1 MKNLFDLAD
10 RRITLVLCP
19 TDLRGGY
26 ERLSLLASA
35 CLNIELT
42 KKEDCIVFI
51 SKARTLCKVVY
62 CDDAGTVLIS
72 RRLYRGRF
80 QQLMAKV
87 NTRPERVLTILEL
100 FEFLDWS
107 VQLFWGKNSQK
118 SNLSGA
124 ASLAPLNC

>member
-87 NTRPERVLTILEL
+87 NTRPERVLTIFEL
-100 FEFLDWS
+100 FEFLD
-107 VQLFWGKNSQK
+107 GKRIERPPKNMYIT
-118 SNLSGA
+118 
-124 ASLAPLNC
+124 